1 VLLWYTWFSLLF
13 SYVCL
18 HPVYWC
24 IPYHSTVF
32 DWVQSSHLH
41 QEQVVLTIA
50 LLLFVFC
57 FLGHDDCASWP
68 SSCSL
73 LSSCLRMVSAKQLR
87 LRSCIKTAESWALTV
102 TSQPFIFALKSSA
115 IFWRWQ
121 CILSN
126 PVINQDYTFFEML
139 PPRHYTLTT
148 LPVNFI
154 GQYLHWRQSIGLSFI
169 WPSNVSM
176 NQNATPYPSLYTN
189 GYHAQS
195 SLVGQICPCA
205 IMQSKLLL
213 TFLLWA
219 PRQLQIWKDLPEQL
233 HKHQLQKAIS
243 SILHDLLAFGSAPT
257 NLLLHHMPNGPPS
270 TLWCATLFRLETII
284 LW

>member
-1 VLLWYTWFSLLF
+1 MTVQADHPLVPCFLLVWGWCLQSNSGWDHASKLQNHEPWQSHPSHLFLLWK
-13 SYVCL
+13 
-18 HPVYWC
+18 
-24 IPYHSTVF
+24 
-32 DWVQSSHLH
+32 
-41 QEQVVLTIA
+41 VLQ
-50 LLLFVFC
+50 F
-57 FLGHDDCASWP
+57 
-68 SSCSL
+68 
-73 LSSCLRMVSAKQLR
+73 
-87 LRSCIKTAESWALTV
+87 
-102 TSQPFIFALKSSA
+102 
-115 IFWRWQ
+115 FWRWQ

-176 NQNATPYPSLYTN
+176 NQNATHYPSLYTN

-195 SLVGQICPCA
+195 SLVDQICPCA